1 MNNYRQLTVDQ
12 RYTIED
18 MRAKGHSQKQI
29 AAAIG
34 VHPATVSRELRRNSG
49 RYGYCGAR
57 ADQKAR
63 RRRRQ
68 AGSRCRIDAQTWELV
83 EQRLRLE
90 HSPEQVSHWLQLRC
104 GLSVS
109 HTWIYRYVARDKR
122 LGGDL
127 YLHLRH
133 GTKRRR
139 KRYGRPDRRGLIPDR
154 VGIEQ
159 RPAVVEQRCR
169 IGDWEM
175 DTVHGCRG
183 GGAVVTMVER
193 RSQYLL
199 MRPVPSL
206 RAEAVT
212 AATVAALAPVRERV
226 LTITTDNGKEMAR
239 HRQISE
245 AVGAP
250 VYFAHPYHAWERGLN
265 EQVNGLVRQYFPK
278 GENFR
283 DVEPWQ
289 IEWVQERLNHRPRRS
304 LGWRTPHEVFWG
316 EADP

>member
-1 MNNYRQLTVDQ
+1 MNQYRPANQ
-12 RYTIED
+12 RYTIEV
-18 MRAKGHSQKQI
+18 MCAKGHSQKRI
-29 AAAIG
+29 AETIG
-34 VHPATVSRELRRNSG
+34 VHPSTVSRELRRNG
-49 RYGYCGAR
+49 
-57 ADQKAR
+57 R
-63 RRRRQ
+63 RRGYVAAHAEQEARWRRHN
-68 AGSRCRIDAQTWELV
+68 ASSRSRISAQSWELV

-90 HSPEQVSHWLQLRC
+90 HSPEQVSHWLRLRH
-104 GLSVS
+104 GITIS
-109 HTWIYRYVARDKR
+109 HTWIYRYVAKDKR

-127 YLHLRH
+127 YQHLRH

-139 KRYGRPDRRGLIPDR
+139 KRYGKPDRRGLIPDR

-159 RPAVVEQRCR
+159 RPAVVDRRCR

-199 MRPVPSL
+199 MRPVPNL
-206 RAEAVT
+206 RADEVA
-212 AATVAALAPVRERV
+212 AATVSALAPVSERV

-250 VYFAHPYHAWERGLN
+250 VYFARPYHAWERGLN

-283 DVEPWQ
+283 EVESWQ
-289 IEWVQERLNHRPRRS
+289 VAWVQERLNHRPRRN
-304 LGWRTPHEVFWG
+304 LGWRTPHEVFWV
-316 EADP
+316 EAEP